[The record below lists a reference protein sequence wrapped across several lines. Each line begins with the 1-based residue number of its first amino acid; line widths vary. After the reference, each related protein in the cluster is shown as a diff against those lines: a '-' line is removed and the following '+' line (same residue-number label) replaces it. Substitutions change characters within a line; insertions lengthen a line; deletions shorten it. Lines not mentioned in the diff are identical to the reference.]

1 MSQREKNSNTG
12 THVSELWCA
21 AREAPMGKREA
32 GTEAPAGSGEQAP
45 WERGAGVCCLLGGG
59 DLRGLR
65 EELTEESEFGGP
77 GRASVGTQIA
87 DGGPGGSPVDTE
99 RRCSRR
105 LTRLAARDILDRVR
119 LVTDRLW
126 VPRSW
131 GLARRCHLP
140 VQALL
145 SSPIY
150 LTLGHPSSVLG
161 SHLSLGATACGLCGP
176 STEVTWG

>member
-32 GTEAPAGSGEQAP
+32 GTEAPAGSGEQAL

-87 DGGPGGSPVDTE
+87 DGGSGGSPVDTE

-119 LVTDRLW
+119 LVTACGF
-126 VPRSW
+126 P
-131 GLARRCHLP
+131 GAGALP
-140 VQALL
+140 A
-145 SSPIY
+145 
-150 LTLGHPSSVLG
+150 
-161 SHLSLGATACGLCGP
+161 GATSLSRPFSAPPFTSRSVIPALCWALTCPWVLQRVACVALP
-176 STEVTWG
+176 QR